1 MTARAHALASSLA
14 LALAGAT
21 VAPSVTLADPAPRA
35 TRSGRVSRPTRR
47 AAPAPAPTVPV
58 QIAGLR
64 PGADRTWASVLHA
77 IRRDAGPWLSYCAAT
92 LSPRGVVRVTL
103 APEGRRWG
111 VSEVSGP
118 VRDARVTE
126 CVRRAAARVVVPP
139 SEVIPVIPPAESAEP
154 AEASAAEPE
163 PAPDTVSFEVA
174 FSMPRLGRR

>member
-1 MTARAHALASSLA
+1 MTARALA
-14 LALAGAT
+14 LALALAAAT
-21 VAPSVTLADPAPRA
+21 VAPSVTLADPSPRA

-47 AAPAPAPTVPV
+47 AAPAPTLPV

-77 IRRDAGPWLSYCAAT
+77 IHRDAGPWLSYCAAT

-111 VSEVSGP
+111 VSEVSAPGH
-118 VRDARVTE
+118 DARVAE

-154 AEASAAEPE
+154 AAGESAAAPEPA
-163 PAPDTVSFEVA
+163 PAPDTVTFEVA
-174 FSMPRLGRR
+174 FAMPRLGRR